1 MFSMNLKGFY
11 GVSFPGCLL
20 LSEGQ
25 VLQVL
30 LSQRILHLEYSIMPQ
45 CLYLPR
51 GPGGG
56 GGMWGGGGINI
67 FCFDMFMSCDDR
79 LHAGFL
85 HL

>member
-1 MFSMNLKGFY
+1 
-11 GVSFPGCLL
+11 
-20 LSEGQ
+20 
-25 VLQVL
+25 
-30 LSQRILHLEYSIMPQ
+30 MPQ

-51 GPGGG
+51 GPGG